1 VVAYAELHC
10 HTNFS
15 FLDGASHP
23 EELAVEAARLGLAA
37 LAVTDHDGFYGAV
50 RFALAAREHGL
61 PTVFGTELTLGIER
75 PPNGIPDPEGE
86 HLVVL
91 AEGPAGYAR
100 LARAISEAQ
109 FAGEKGAPRTTLAG
123 LATTARAAVHLD
135 PAPSATNNS
144 WFVLTGCRKGT
155 VPAALVRDG
164 PAAARRAL
172 DELVAAFGRDRV
184 LVELWDHGD
193 PIDRHRNDELAM
205 VAAAATVD
213 VIATNNVHYATP
225 AQRPLATALAAVR
238 ARRSLDEIDG
248 WLPASPLAHLRSASE
263 QARRFDRWPGAV
275 ERTVDIARACAFDLH
290 LAAPELPDHDVPPGH
305 TEMSWL
311 RELTARG
318 ATIRYPSTHPHHEQA
333 MHQIAHELDVIE
345 QLNFPGYFLVLVEI
359 VEFCRIHDIYCQ
371 GRGSAANSAVCYAL
385 GVTKADA
392 VALGLLFERFLSLE
406 RDGPPDIDL
415 DIEHQRREEVI
426 QYVYET
432 YGRERAAQVANVITY
447 RPRSALR
454 EMAKAAGLS
463 PGQADALTK
472 RIDRWSGERPGA
484 GYPGPQRARPENG
497 GQSSGSFATLA
508 EDGVVVPKL
517 VLDLAEQVLDFP
529 RHLGIH
535 SGGMVLADRPLIEF
549 CPVEWARME
558 DRSVLQWDKDDCA
571 AAGLVKF
578 DLLGLG
584 MLTMLHLAVD
594 LVREHEGVEVDL
606 ATIPQEP
613 EVYALLTAADTIG
626 VFQVE
631 SRAQM
636 ATLPR
641 LRPECFYDLVVEVA
655 LIRPGPIQG
664 GSVHPYLRR
673 RNGEEPVTYPHPL
686 LEKCLEKTL
695 GVPLFQ
701 EQLMQMAI
709 DVAGF
714 TPGESDRLR
723 QAMGSKR
730 SRARMAAMRD
740 RLYEGMAERGITGD
754 VADDIVRKIEGF
766 ADFGFPE
773 SHSVS
778 FAYLVYASSWIKL
791 HYPTEFACA
800 LLNAQPMGFYA
811 PHTIVRDGIRHGV
824 EVLGPCVQASRR
836 DCTIEPRTE
845 AAGPIGTPRPGWH
858 ADRSIH
864 AMRVGLRYVRGLSSA
879 LLDRIDDERAEQP
892 FTGLEDFTRR
902 TGAPTDALE
911 NLATAGAFECFGRT
925 RRSALW
931 AAGAL
936 RDARADKLPGM
947 VTGADA
953 PMLPGMN
960 EVEEVA
966 ADLWSTGLSAARHP
980 TEFVREQLAE
990 RGVSTAETLREL
1002 PDRTIVDVAG
1012 VVTHRQQPSTAK
1024 GVVFLN
1030 LEDETGLVNV
1040 ICTPDVW
1047 KRFRKVARTAPAL
1060 EIHGVLERYQGV
1072 INVLARR
1079 IVALPLRLDEL
1090 LKSRDFR

>member
-1 VVAYAELHC
+1 MSNRAGYAELHC

-50 RFALAAREHGL
+50 RFALAAREHAL
-61 PTVFGTELTLGIER
+61 PTVFGAEMTLGITR
-75 PPNGIPDPEGE
+75 PANGEPDPEGE
-86 HLVVL
+86 HLLVL
-91 AEGPAGYAR
+91 AEGPVGYAR

-109 FAGEKGAPRTTLAG
+109 MAGEKGAPRTTVDAL
-123 LATTARAAVHLD
+123 ARAARAPVHLH
-135 PAPSATNNS
+135 PEPSVHNDS

-164 PAAARRAL
+164 PAAARAAL
-172 DELVAAFGRDRV
+172 DRLVAGFGRDRV
-184 LVELWDHGD
+184 LVELWDHGE
-193 PIDRHRNDELAM
+193 PIDRHRNDALARM
-205 VAAAATVD
+205 AMAAGVD
-213 VIATNNVHYATP
+213 VVATNNVHYATP

-238 ARRSLDEIDG
+238 SRRSLDEIDG
-248 WLPASPLAHLRSASE
+248 WLPASPFAHLRSAAE
-263 QARRFDRWPGAV
+263 QERRFARWPGAV
-275 ERTVDIARACAFDLH
+275 ARTVDVARACAFDLR
-290 LAAPELPDHDVPPGH
+290 LAAPELPDHDVPAGH
-305 TEMSWL
+305 TEMTWL

-318 ATIRYPSTHPHHEQA
+318 ARIRYPSTHSHHEQA
-333 MHQIAHELDVIE
+333 LHQIAHELDVIE
-345 QLNFPGYFLVLVEI
+345 QLNFPGYFLVLVDI
-359 VEFCRIHDIYCQ
+359 VEFCRVHDIYCQ

-385 GVTKADA
+385 GVTQADA

-426 QYVYET
+426 QYVYDK

-454 EMAKAAGLS
+454 EMAKVVGLS
-463 PGQADALTK
+463 PGHADALTK
-472 RIDRWSGERPGA
+472 WIDRWSRDRSSFESLQGE
-484 GYPGPQRARPENG
+484 GPP
-497 GQSSGSFATLA
+497 
-508 EDGVVVPKL
+508 VPKL
-517 VLDLAEQVLDFP
+517 ALDLAEQVIDFP

-535 SGGMVLADRPLIEF
+535 SGGMVMADRPLIEC

-558 DRSVLQWDKDDCA
+558 NRSVLQWDKDDCA

-594 LVREHEGVEVDL
+594 LVREHEGVEVEL

-613 EVYALLTAADTIG
+613 EVYALLSAADTIG

-686 LEKCLEKTL
+686 LEQCLEKTL

-714 TPGESDRLR
+714 TAGESDRLR

-730 SRARMAAMRD
+730 SRSRMAAMRE
-740 RLYEGMAERGITGD
+740 RLLTGMAARGITGD
-754 VADDIVRKIEGF
+754 VADDIVHKIEGF

-778 FAYLVYASSWIKL
+778 FAYLVYSSSWIKL
-791 HYPTEFACA
+791 HYPAEFACA
-800 LLNAQPMGFYA
+800 LLNAQPMGFYS
-811 PHTIVRDGIRHGV
+811 PHTIVRDATRHGV
-824 EVLGPCVQASRR
+824 EVLGPCVRASRR
-836 DCTIEPRTE
+836 DCTLEARTG
-845 AAGPIGTPRPGWH
+845 AAGPIGQPRPGWH
-858 ADRSIH
+858 ADPSIH
-864 AMRVGLRYVRGLSSA
+864 AMRVGLRYVRGLSDA
-879 LLDRIDDERAEQP
+879 LLDRIDDARAEVP
-892 FTGLEDFTRR
+892 FADLADFTRR

-911 NLATAGAFECFGRT
+911 ALATAGAFACFDRS
-925 RRSALW
+925 RRAALW

-936 RDARADKLPGM
+936 RDARPDKLPGM

-953 PMLPGMN
+953 PMLPGMTD
-960 EVEEVA
+960 VEEIA
-966 ADLWSTGLSAARHP
+966 ADLWATGLSAARHP
-980 TEFVREQLAE
+980 TEFIRTELAA
-990 RGVSTAETLREL
+990 RGIVTADDLREL
-1002 PDRTIVDVAG
+1002 LDRTVVDIAG
-1012 VVTHRQQPSTAK
+1012 VVTHRQQPSTSK
-1024 GVVFLN
+1024 GVIFLN
-1030 LEDETGLVNV
+1030 LEDETGLINV

-1047 KRFRKVARTAPAL
+1047 KRYRKVARTAPAL
-1060 EIHGVLERYQGV
+1060 EIRGLLERYQGV
-1072 INVLARR
+1072 TNVLARR
-1079 IVALPLRLDEL
+1079 IVALPLGLTDL
-1090 LKSRDFR
+1090 LRSRDFH

>member
-1 VVAYAELHC
+1 MAA
-10 HTNFS
+10 
-15 FLDGASHP
+15 G
-23 EELAVEAARLGLAA
+23 VE
-37 LAVTDHDGFYGAV
+37 
-50 RFALAAREHGL
+50 
-61 PTVFGTELTLGIER
+61 
-75 PPNGIPDPEGE
+75 
-86 HLVVL
+86 
-91 AEGPAGYAR
+91 
-100 LARAISEAQ
+100 
-109 FAGEKGAPRTTLAG
+109 
-123 LATTARAAVHLD
+123 
-135 PAPSATNNS
+135 
-144 WFVLTGCRKGT
+144 
-155 VPAALVRDG
+155 
-164 PAAARRAL
+164 
-172 DELVAAFGRDRV
+172 
-184 LVELWDHGD
+184 
-193 PIDRHRNDELAM
+193 
-205 VAAAATVD
+205 

-238 ARRSLDEIDG
+238 SRRSLDEIDG
-248 WLPASPLAHLRSASE
+248 WLPASAFAHLRSAAE
-263 QARRFDRWPGAV
+263 QERRFARWPGAV
-275 ERTVDIARACAFDLH
+275 ARTVEIARACAFDLR
-290 LAAPELPDHDVPPGH
+290 LAAPELPDHDVPDGH
-305 TEMSWL
+305 TEMTWL

-318 ATIRYPSTHPHHEQA
+318 ARIRYPSTHSHHEQA
-333 MHQIAHELDVIE
+333 MHQIDHELDVIE
-345 QLNFPGYFLVLVEI
+345 QLNFPGYFLVLVDI
-359 VEFCRIHDIYCQ
+359 VGFCRAHDIYCQ

-385 GVTKADA
+385 GVTQADA

-426 QYVYET
+426 QYVYDK

-454 EMAKAAGLS
+454 EMAKVVGLS
-463 PGQADALTK
+463 PGHADALTK
-472 RIDRWSGERPGA
+472 WIDRWSRDSTSFEGLQDE
-484 GYPGPQRARPENG
+484 GPPVPR
-497 GQSSGSFATLA
+497 LA
-508 EDGVVVPKL
+508 
-517 VLDLAEQVLDFP
+517 LDLAEQVIDFP

-535 SGGMVLADRPLIEF
+535 SGGMVMADRPLIEC

-558 DRSVLQWDKDDCA
+558 NRSVLQWDKEDCA

-594 LVREHEGVEVDL
+594 LVREHEGVEVEL

-613 EVYALLTAADTIG
+613 EVYALLSAADTIG

-686 LEKCLEKTL
+686 LEQCLAKTL

-730 SRARMAAMRD
+730 SRARMAAMRE
-740 RLYEGMAERGITGD
+740 RLLAGMAARGITGE
-754 VADDIVRKIEGF
+754 VADDIVHKIEGF

-778 FAYLVYASSWIKL
+778 FAYLVYSSAWIKL
-791 HYPTEFACA
+791 HYPAEFACA
-800 LLNAQPMGFYA
+800 LLNAQPMGFYS
-811 PHTIVRDGIRHGV
+811 PHTIVRDATRHGV

-836 DCTIEPRTE
+836 DCTLEARTDT
-845 AAGPIGTPRPGWH
+845 AGPIGRPRPGWH
-858 ADRSIH
+858 ADPSIH
-864 AMRVGLRYVRGLSSA
+864 AMRVGLRYVRGLSDA
-879 LLDRIDDERAEQP
+879 LLDRIDDARDDQP
-892 FTGLEDFTRR
+892 FTDLADFTRR
-902 TGAPTDALE
+902 TAAPTDALE
-911 NLATAGAFECFGRT
+911 ALATAGAFACFDRS
-925 RRSALW
+925 RRAALW

-936 RDARADKLPGM
+936 RDARPDKLPGM

-953 PMLPGMN
+953 PMLPGMTD
-960 EVEEVA
+960 VEEIA
-966 ADLWSTGLSAARHP
+966 ADLWATGLSAARHP
-980 TEFVREQLAE
+980 TEFVRAELAA
-990 RGVSTAETLREL
+990 RGIVTAEGLRGL
-1002 PDRTIVDVAG
+1002 PDRTVVDIAG

-1060 EIHGVLERYQGV
+1060 EIRGLLERYQGV
-1072 INVLARR
+1072 TNVLARR
-1079 IVALPLRLDEL
+1079 IDALPLGLTAL
-1090 LKSRDFR
+1090 LHSRDFH